1 MPVDDGPT
9 ASDTEQSAD
18 RPAGDGPAAA
28 PAAPAADEDQAGR
41 FTKPLPLFPLL
52 LLAVVAY
59 LIARRPQTNAGGWV
73 LRGAMI
79 ALALLWLGYW
89 WLTRDLATDPKDAA
103 DDIVRMQKA
112 LYAQQH
118 DYRAVRPSDFPDVD
132 VSFYDAT
139 RKTFER
145 EQFRFLGDIEDVTAT
160 REFPKMRTFL
170 RLMVGDSGTIQ
181 LACYHLKMR
190 GFLRLLQ
197 IVGALPK
204 NVKTVDLETEMSDGS
219 FIVTANAEGVDT
231 TGAVPRVD
239 RHLHPRETPPL
250 ELLALHREQIRQAC
264 IREPGL
270 MPVRVSTLEELIA
283 SQHRLQAIKNAHKA
297 STGYM
302 DAKEL
307 RQIAGEDSPAV
318 RELAAEFERR
328 KRQG

>member
-1 MPVDDGPT
+1 MSVDERPA
-9 ASDTEQSAD
+9 ASDD
-18 RPAGDGPAAA
+18 HAAA
-28 PAAPAADEDQAGR
+28 AAADASATGGDDRAADEQPAR
-41 FTKPLPLFPLL
+41 RTKPLPVLPLL
-52 LLAVVAY
+52 LLAVAAY
-59 LIARRPQTNAGGWV
+59 LIVRRPETNLGGWV
-73 LRGAMI
+73 FRGAMI
-79 ALALLWLGYW
+79 ALAMLWLGFW

-118 DYRAVRPSDFPDVD
+118 EYRVVRPSEFRDVD
-132 VSFYDAT
+132 IAFYDAT
-139 RKTFER
+139 QKTFER

-197 IVGALPK
+197 LVGALPK

-231 TGAVPRVD
+231 TGAVPRVA
-239 RHLHPRETPPL
+239 RFLHPRETEPL
-250 ELLALHREQIRQAC
+250 ELLARHREQIQQAC
-264 IREPGL
+264 RREPGL
-270 MPVRVSTLEELIA
+270 APVHVNTLDELIA

-297 STGYM
+297 SMGYM

-318 RELAAEFERR
+318 RDLAAEFERR
-328 KRQG
+328 KREE

>member
-1 MPVDDGPT
+1 MPVDDRRAAPD
-9 ASDTEQSAD
+9 ADQSAD
-18 RPAGDGPAAA
+18 HSADRQPDDHGAVDHQAA
-28 PAAPAADEDQAGR
+28 R
-41 FTKPLPLFPLL
+41 RTKPFPLVPLL
-52 LLAVVAY
+52 LIAIVAY
-59 LIARRPQTNAGGWV
+59 LIARRPETNVGGWI

-79 ALALLWLGYW
+79 ALALLWLGFW

-103 DDIVRMQKA
+103 EDIVRMQKA

-118 DYRAVRPSDFPDVD
+118 EYRVVRPREFRDVD
-132 VSFYDAT
+132 VAFYDAT
-139 RKTFER
+139 QKTFER

-197 IVGALPK
+197 LVGALPK

-231 TGAVPRVD
+231 TGAVPRVA
-239 RHLHPRETPPL
+239 RFLHPRETEPL
-250 ELLALHREQIRQAC
+250 ELLARHREQIQQAC
-264 IREPGL
+264 RREPGL
-270 MPVRVSTLEELIA
+270 APVHVNTLDELIA

-297 STGYM
+297 SMGYM

-318 RELAAEFERR
+318 RDLAAEFERR
-328 KRQG
+328 KREE